1 MNLLR
6 AIVKREKKVLY
17 HYEGVVYPKDRMLH
31 KILNDPSSETGMGLA
46 QVSPAVESS
55 GILLPPSIA
64 WDWTNWSDRVAA
76 MSMMMLGQIDEERAV
91 SKPYP
96 SNSSPIT
103 IESNGSESL
112 DSLCSVVSPSLP
124 GSHDQRNPPDSTRI
138 LNTQF
143 EFPTIQCRQTFVCE
157 ICDKEF
163 DRKSNMNKHIRH
175 VHEKLRPYICRLCG
189 KKFGQKSSIDK
200 HVIVVHE
207 KRRIHKCDLCGSRFG
222 QVGDLNVHVRTVH
235 EKKRPYG
242 CATCGAT
249 FGLRSHLNKHLRVVH
264 ERQRPHSCTICS
276 ASFGEKSDLRKH
288 EKSLHNP

>member
-207 KRRIHKCDLCGSRFG
+207 KRRIT
-222 QVGDLNVHVRTVH
+222 NVISAGPGLVKSATSMSMLGPSTRRKGHTVVRPVVP
-235 EKKRPYG
+235 RSDS
-242 CATCGAT
+242 
-249 FGLRSHLNKHLRVVH
+249 GLISTN
-264 ERQRPHSCTICS
+264 TS
-276 ASFGEKSDLRKH
+276 ASFTNANVLTPVPYVPLPLER
-288 EKSLHNP
+288 NPI